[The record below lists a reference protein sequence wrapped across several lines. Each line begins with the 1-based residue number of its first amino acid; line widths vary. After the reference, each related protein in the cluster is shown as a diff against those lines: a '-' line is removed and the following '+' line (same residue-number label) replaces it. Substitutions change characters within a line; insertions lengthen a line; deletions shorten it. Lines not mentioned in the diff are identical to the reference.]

1 MKKTVT
7 PMTDRYV
14 VMLTRREI
22 EKLKQISDKFESEN
36 LFEISQSSSSGIGST
51 TQVTVINE
59 EIPFTA
65 DITDFDSW

>member
-1 MKKTVT
+1 MST
-7 PMTDRYV
+7 RYV

-22 EKLKQISDKFESEN
+22 EKLKQISDRFESEN
-36 LFEISQSSSSGIGST
+36 LFEISQSSSSGIGPA
-51 TQVTVINE
+51 TQVKVINE

>member
-1 MKKTVT
+1 MVT

-36 LFEISQSSSSGIGST
+36 LFEVSQSSSSGIGKT